1 MICADRS
8 VDVTRAEGHA
18 PFAAAAFVPSAVV
31 SALSRVEVQSGLCL
45 RRARREAVRSVGS
58 SSIALWSAKSPVV
71 HITLCSPCSSVASAH
86 RANPV

>member
-31 SALSRVEVQSGLCL
+31 SALCASRFSRGSAFDVH
-45 RRARREAVRSVGS
+45 AVKR
-58 SSIALWSAKSPVV
+58 
-71 HITLCSPCSSVASAH
+71 
-86 RANPV
+86 